1 MANKENIE
9 QLTDY
14 INKLK
19 KLAESIYER
28 EIYPV
33 SFFSQ
38 AFDITNKIQDSLH
51 QIEMVQIELFEKQM
65 KEHQAQIRNI
75 QRTEKKQETPQTTST
90 IEEQLSKTSSVDDS
104 TQVISPKTDQ
114 HIIEKETI
122 IENKKTETEY
132 KSPTI
137 EEKLQKTSSVDDST
151 QVILPKTDQHIIEKE
166 TIIENKKTET
176 EYKSPISEEKLQKN
190 SSIDNQPQTI
200 SSETSQRIIKEQID
214 FTKKAEMKL
223 PSLEEKLQITGNS
236 LDKKFEKKTLSDL
249 KKAFTINDRF
259 RFCRELFSSNENLM
273 NQAFSELNDIESY
286 NASVAYIKE
295 HFNWNWEEE
304 VTVDFISM
312 IEKRFE

>member
-1 MANKENIE
+1 MANKEKLE

-51 QIEMVQIELFEKQM
+51 QIEIAQIELFEKQM

-75 QRTEKKQETPQTTST
+75 QRVEKKQETTQTTSM
-90 IEEQLSKTSSVDDS
+90 
-104 TQVISPKTDQ
+104 
-114 HIIEKETI
+114 
-122 IENKKTETEY
+122 
-132 KSPTI
+132 I
-137 EEKLQKTSSVDDST
+137 EEKLLKTSSFDDST
-151 QVILPKTDQHIIEKE
+151 QVILPKTDHHITEKD
-166 TIIENKKTET
+166 TIVENKEAETGYTSPMIEEQLPEVSSFDDDTQVVSPKTG
-176 EYKSPISEEKLQKN
+176 
-190 SSIDNQPQTI
+190 QP
-200 SSETSQRIIKEQID
+200 IIKEKIEP
-214 FTKKAEMKL
+214 TKKAEMQL
-223 PSLEEKLQITGNS
+223 PSLVEKLQITSNS

-273 NQAFSELNDIESY
+273 NQAFTELNNIESY
-286 NASVAYIKE
+286 NESVTYIKE

-304 VTVDFISM
+304 VATEFISM
-312 IEKRFE
+312 IEKRFN